1 MSFFVR
7 LLRVAVVLVLVACGE
22 ENAGS
27 VPDHDGNDDPFGEG
41 GGDYADPEHC
51 GGSGVSGASGA
62 SGGSGCVIGGDGDGE
77 SDAGT
82 EPVCPLTHTFT
93 YSGAATSVWVSGSF
107 LNPPWP
113 ATELEGALPLEQT
126 APGTWS
132 LTHTFASAGTY
143 RYKLIIDGTQWII
156 DPANPDTEMDASG
169 NVNSLVR
176 VCVVDLG
183 PVNCALDEF
192 SWEDPVMYFA
202 MTDRFYNADGQAS
215 PVAGAEDGN
224 AGTGPS
230 AQYEGGDFKGVT
242 AKMSYLADLGVTALW
257 LSAPYNNRETPG
269 AAINP
274 VADPRLYSGYHGYW
288 PSPAN
293 ISYANP
299 AAPAPRPAVESRLGT
314 SNDLKALIAA
324 AHAASSADG
333 GGIKVL
339 FDYVMKHVD
348 TESGLYAAHPD
359 WFYYEDGEFPLCGW
373 KYADC
378 NSRTRVDENAQ
389 GCQGWDHAYYSTRC
403 AFTPYLAGF
412 DFHEKQEAID
422 WSVNDALWW
431 AREYQ
436 LDGYRLDAIKHVPL
450 SWLTQLRSRLRADF
464 ADPIG
469 GRFYLVGETFDYGNR
484 DKLKQFVDP
493 DTMLDGQ
500 FDFPFKLHLCN
511 ALFRPEGDLAA
522 FATWMA
528 GNDGY
533 YGPGAVMSTW
543 IGNHDIPR
551 AIHFASGQITSC
563 YQGSDV
569 GNGWAGASYPQPA
582 EAEPYERLGVAF
594 AIMMTNRGIPLI
606 YYGDEVGLAGGGD
619 PDDRRMMPWNDGGLN
634 PHQIALRQQVRALS
648 RVRAENPI
656 LGRGTRTT
664 LSSSKNTWVYEMGGC
679 DEVAPITV
687 AINRADAVESVTLPK
702 PMYENLLEGGQ
713 QAGGQVSLPARSF
726 LVLR

>member
-1 MSFFVR
+1 MSFCRRIFGAFI
-7 LLRVAVVLVLVACGE
+7 LCVVLACGSE
-22 ENAGS
+22 DPRDPGRGPGA
-27 VPDHDGNDDPFGEG
+27 DDPFGEG
-41 GGDYADPEHC
+41 GDGYADPENC
-51 GGSGVSGASGA
+51 GGASGTSGVSG
-62 SGGSGCVIGGDGDGE
+62 SGCVSGGGQGDGDGDG
-77 SDAGT
+77 DAGM

-93 YSGAATSVWVSGSF
+93 YEGEATSVWVSGSF
-107 LNPPWP
+107 LTPAWP
-113 ATELEGALPLEQT
+113 ATVAAGALELDET
-126 APGTWS
+126 EPGKWS
-132 LTHTFASAGTY
+132 LTHTFATAGTY
-143 RYKLIIDGTQWII
+143 RYKLIIDGIEWIT
-156 DPANPDTEMDASG
+156 DPANPDSESDPTG

-183 PVNCALDEF
+183 PVNCAVDEF

-202 MTDRFYNADGQAS
+202 MTDRFHDSDGMAS
-215 PVAGAEDGN
+215 PVSGAEDGD
-224 AGTGPS
+224 AATGPS

-257 LSAPYNNRETPG
+257 LSAPYNNRESSG

-293 ISYANP
+293 IDYGDP
-299 AAPAPRPAVESRLGT
+299 EAPSPRPAVESRIGT
-314 SNDLKALIAA
+314 SSDLKALVTA
-324 AHAASSADG
+324 AHAADSADG
-333 GGIKVL
+333 RGIKVL

-359 WFYYEDGEFPLCGW
+359 WFYDEDGIIPLCGW
-373 KYADC
+373 KFASCD
-378 NSRTRVDENAQ
+378 SRTRVDDNAP
-389 GCQGWDHAYYSTRC
+389 GCLGWDHAYYSTRC

-412 DFHEKQEAID
+412 DFHDKQDAID

-431 AREYQ
+431 AREYD

-450 SWLTQLRSRLRADF
+450 KWLTQLRGRLSAEF
-464 ADPIG
+464 PEPAG

-493 DTMLDGQ
+493 ATMLDGQ
-500 FDFPFKLHLCN
+500 FDFPMKLHLCN
-511 ALFRPEGDLAA
+511 ALFRPEGDLGS
-522 FATWMA
+522 FASWMA

-533 YGPGAVMSTW
+533 YGPGAIMSTW

-551 AIHFASGQITSC
+551 AIHFASGQIDNC
-563 YQGSDV
+563 YQGSDT

-582 EAEPYERLGVAF
+582 DAAPYERLALAF
-594 AIMMTNRGIPLI
+594 AVMMTNRGVPLI

-619 PDDRRMMPWNDGGLN
+619 PDDRRMMPWSDAGLN
-634 PHQIALRQQVRALS
+634 GHQRALRQQVRALS
-648 RVRAENPI
+648 RVRAQNPI

-664 LSSSKNTWVYEMGGC
+664 LSASKNTWVYEMGGC
-679 DEVAPITV
+679 EEVLPITV
-687 AINRADAVESVTLPK
+687 AINRADVAETVTLPNAS
-702 PMYENLLEGGQ
+702 YEDLI
-713 QAGGQVSLPARSF
+713 AGGELAGGTVSLPPRSF